1 MINGVKVSELVD
13 DIIEENNIN
22 TDNILG
28 IGITMPGIFNSD
40 NTMIISSP
48 PLNTRDYKTD
58 NITSRLKYDYTV
70 QNDARASAFADYW
83 YSIRMKMLIWTSP
96 ITTNSIL

>member
-1 MINGVKVSELVD
+1 
-13 DIIEENNIN
+13 
-22 TDNILG
+22 
-28 IGITMPGIFNSD
+28 MPGIFNSD

-83 YSIRMKMLIWTSP
+83 YSHKNENAHMDESYHDKFYLMINDGVGGACVSNDKIVQES
-96 ITTNSIL
+96 ITDMVNLDI